1 MIKELIGKV
10 VDKKNLTEEESI
22 SAMNEIMSGKST
34 SAQIAAFI
42 TALRMKGETVEEIT
56 GAAKVMR
63 EKVTALNLGQE
74 MIVDTCGTGGDGS
87 GTFNISTVVALIAAG
102 GELLVAKHGNRS
114 VSSFCGSA
122 DVMEALGLNLEIP
135 PEKVAECIKKVG
147 IGFLYAPLF
156 HLAMKYAMPARK
168 EIGIRTI
175 FNILGPLTN
184 PAKANVQLLGVY
196 KEELTDIL
204 ANVLRNLG
212 TRNAFVVYGEGNFDE
227 ISITGKTRVSQLKN
241 GEIKT
246 YYIQPEDFGLE
257 RKSSE
262 EIKAGS
268 LKENT
273 QIILDILKGKKG
285 AKRDIVLLN
294 SAALFVAAEKA
305 KDIPEG
311 IRLAEEIIDSGRALK
326 KLEALIKFGS
336 ESSESIGSPDYSL
349 KKHKGQES

>member
-184 PAKANVQLLGVY
+184 PA
-196 KEELTDIL
+196 
-204 ANVLRNLG
+204 
-212 TRNAFVVYGEGNFDE
+212 
-227 ISITGKTRVSQLKN
+227 
-241 GEIKT
+241 
-246 YYIQPEDFGLE
+246 
-257 RKSSE
+257 
-262 EIKAGS
+262 
-268 LKENT
+268 
-273 QIILDILKGKKG
+273 
-285 AKRDIVLLN
+285 
-294 SAALFVAAEKA
+294 
-305 KDIPEG
+305 
-311 IRLAEEIIDSGRALK
+311 
-326 KLEALIKFGS
+326 
-336 ESSESIGSPDYSL
+336 
-349 KKHKGQES
+349 